1 MRQILLLSV
10 NGFTLQRFLLMTCL
24 WVCFFATADETNPI
38 LTARSWLTLVDNAE
52 YIKSWEQ
59 TDPLFKAKTPQ
70 TKWLKALDYARV
82 PLGRVMSRTYFS
94 TSEYSSLSGLPDGEY
109 LVIKFKTEF
118 INQDSAMETISLSKN
133 NGQWQPL
140 GYFIN

>member
-1 MRQILLLSV
+1 
-10 NGFTLQRFLLMTCL
+10 
-24 WVCFFATADETNPI
+24 
-38 LTARSWLTLVDNAE
+38 
-52 YIKSWEQ
+52 
-59 TDPLFKAKTPQ
+59 
-70 TKWLKALDYARV
+70 
-82 PLGRVMSRTYFS
+82 MSRTYFS